1 MVTGPS
7 EGGMVGSALTS
18 PGLGGAQAARAAAV
32 SPAPEPIS
40 AVRRENLLI
49 SAVSSPHPRG
59 LGVCRAPRWRPPEL
73 CPSCRI
79 HTLTRRS
86 ARTTRESLRTDQSR
100 GSTVRERSRERARK
114 PARAPARRVDGGHR
128 APPRHQRRTSHRGEH
143 VNTESTAPAAA
154 EQGAAPRASAQEQRP
169 EDRLVTTV
177 HSLTLPEGA
186 LDYTATTGTVVL
198 REEPEGEE
206 YGRAAAYAEVFSV
219 SYVAP
224 GGAAGRPVGLA
235 VSGGPGRR
243 SGRLG
248 VRWSS
253 PPTAAR
259 APRRCGCA
267 WACSVRA
274 GSTRPMP
281 ARRSPRPTA
290 CWTTTRPC
298 CATPIW

>member
-100 GSTVRERSRERARK
+100 GARSANVHVNVHANRHVSPHLGWMEAIE
-114 PARAPARRVDGGHR
+114 PHR
-128 APPRHQRRTSHRGEH
+128 AISDGRHTEE
-143 VNTESTAPAAA
+143 NT
-154 EQGAAPRASAQEQRP
+154 
-169 EDRLVTTV
+169 
-177 HSLTLPEGA
+177 
-186 LDYTATTGTVVL
+186 
-198 REEPEGEE
+198 
-206 YGRAAAYAEVFSV
+206 
-219 SYVAP
+219 
-224 GGAAGRPVGLA
+224 
-235 VSGGPGRR
+235 
-243 SGRLG
+243 
-248 VRWSS
+248 
-253 PPTAAR
+253 
-259 APRRCGCA
+259 
-267 WACSVRA
+267 
-274 GSTRPMP
+274 
-281 ARRSPRPTA
+281 
-290 CWTTTRPC
+290 
-298 CATPIW
+298 